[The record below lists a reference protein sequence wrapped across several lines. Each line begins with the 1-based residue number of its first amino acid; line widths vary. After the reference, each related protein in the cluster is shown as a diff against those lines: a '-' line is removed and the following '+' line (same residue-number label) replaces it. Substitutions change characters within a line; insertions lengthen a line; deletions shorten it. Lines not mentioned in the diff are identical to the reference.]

1 MSRERRKRIAFLAF
15 VIAGA
20 WAWAAP
26 GLAEPRLISLDDL
39 PPDQQ
44 KVVWERVDRFAEY
57 AVILKDCV
65 ADSHFETRFVEA
77 VKACVEPNTV
87 RRVVGYYQQRAA
99 SLDRRFSRTF
109 CSEKKFTQNNVA
121 QKLKSTL
128 DNLVDYGHNLCIAY
142 LKTGAG
148 LR

>member
-1 MSRERRKRIAFLAF
+1 MSRERGKLTIFAAIAFLALP
-15 VIAGA
+15 
-20 WAWAAP
+20 AAP

-44 KVVWERVDRFAEY
+44 KIVWERVDRFAEY

-99 SLDRRFSRTF
+99 SLDRRFSRAF